1 MAGVAR
7 HRTAGTRATKFA
19 GIDKENMSP
28 KRTTIQQKHRKTQ
41 DANGIF
47 NHQQRV
53 AEQHGLVD
61 RTRNALSPKFT
72 GISKPLAGK
81 PGYFT
86 RMEEGRRAKVAQ
98 AQAQA
103 AKASVKKGAS
113 TPNVETLYGMHGPHG
128 LHGYAQRQKEHQK
141 AISFGIA
148 GQYA

>member
-1 MAGVAR
+1 MAAVAGQ
-7 HRTAGTRATKFA
+7 RTKGTRASKFA
-19 GIDKENMSP
+19 GIGKENISP
-28 KRTTIQQKHRKTQ
+28 KKTKVQQKHRKTQ
-41 DANGIF
+41 DVNGIF
-47 NHQQRV
+47 NYEQRA
-53 AEQHGLVD
+53 AEQIGLVD
-61 RTRNALSPKFT
+61 RTRNVLSPKFA
-72 GISKPLAGK
+72 GISKPSTTK

-103 AKASVKKGAS
+103 VKASVKKGAS